1 MYKKLKLSNN
11 KNGDKMIEKM
21 MSKNIVIASTLS
33 TIDDIS
39 KAMKEYDIGFMP
51 VIDDTKV
58 VGVITDRDAL
68 LNGNSFSS
76 AITSDIMTTGII
88 TIDINSSI
96 EDALKH
102 MKNNKVRR
110 LIVCEDNQMVGILSI
125 SDIINNYNNNE
136 LIIDTLKS
144 IFEVN
149 KPVQKIDPNVEIY
162 YF

>member
-149 KPVQKIDPNVEIY
+149 KLVQNIDSNVEIY

>member
-68 LNGNSFSS
+68 LNGNSFNS

-149 KPVQKIDPNVEIY
+149 KLVQNIDSNVEIY

>member
-1 MYKKLKLSNN
+1 
-11 KNGDKMIEKM
+11 
-21 MSKNIVIASTLS
+21 
-33 TIDDIS
+33 
-39 KAMKEYDIGFMP
+39 
-51 VIDDTKV
+51 
-58 VGVITDRDAL
+58 
-68 LNGNSFSS
+68 
-76 AITSDIMTTGII
+76 
-88 TIDINSSI
+88 
-96 EDALKH
+96 

-149 KPVQKIDPNVEIY
+149 KLVQNIDSNVEIY

>member
-68 LNGNSFSS
+68 LNGNSFNS

-96 EDALKH
+96 EDIK
-102 MKNNKVRR
+102 
-110 LIVCEDNQMVGILSI
+110 E
-125 SDIINNYNNNE
+125 
-136 LIIDTLKS
+136 
-144 IFEVN
+144 
-149 KPVQKIDPNVEIY
+149 
-162 YF
+162 

>member
-68 LNGNSFSS
+68 LNGNSFNS